1 MSPALS
7 SSQLR
12 NMRLTVTHEDN
23 KLKGQKDFLPA
34 GSQSAQRAGNTSVQM
49 GIAPRRSQLP
59 GDPSPNCPPSPQ
71 GRATLWQAHVRA
83 WVCSLIPCGS
93 AASTFP
99 GLFLPVEQ
107 GQRSPSPELPRLF
120 HLQPT
125 DHHPYTSLPF
135 GFLQYCTHREC
146 LTAASS
152 QSLPKLT

>member
-12 NMRLTVTHEDN
+12 NMRLTVTHKDN

-59 GDPSPNCPPSPQ
+59 GDPSPNCLPSPQ
-71 GRATLWQAHVRA
+71 GRATWVR
-83 WVCSLIPCGS
+83 SLIPYGS

-107 GQRSPSPELPRLF
+107 GQRSPSPELPGLF

-125 DHHPYTSLPF
+125 NHHPYTSLPF

-152 QSLPKLT
+152 QSLPKLFIKPF